1 MSIDVKYMID
11 NDTFAHLVDTY
22 NDSIIFFINESG
34 SLNPDGATT
43 SPISKDLSSFIAS
56 TISEITR

>member
-1 MSIDVKYMID
+1 MSIDFKYMID
-11 NDTFAHLVDTY
+11 NDTSAHLVDTY

-43 SPISKDLSSFIAS
+43 SPISKDLSLSLIH
-56 TISEITR
+56 I